1 MNKKISFCTYAIIFV
16 LIVGSFAN
24 CFSTLKP
31 PAITFTQSQ
40 TAAEKQM
47 VGEDKELEKDGWLI
61 SSIKTSSSGSEEW
74 KKDSLLYE
82 ESEFKDKD
90 YYSLLSVIAYLA
102 PEVKQYKTKGLL
114 GEGLNGLLERPAITL
129 DKATQDEYSTPEKKR
144 RVEEVSKLIN
154 DSRVRIYETR
164 ILALS
169 KSDKA
174 KEDLPKLKEKIIL
187 SNYNNLEAGEYFE
200 IRKGNWIKK

>member
-1 MNKKISFCTYAIIFV
+1 MAFFI
-16 LIVGSFAN
+16 AN

-61 SSIKTSSSGSEEW
+61 SSIKTSSSGSDEW
-74 KKDSLLYE
+74 KKDTLLYE

-90 YYSLLSVIAYLA
+90 YYTLLSVIAYLA
-102 PEVKQYKTKGLL
+102 PEVKLYKTKGLL
-114 GEGLNGLLERPAITL
+114 GEGLNGLLQKPAITL
-129 DKATQDEYSTPEKKR
+129 DKATLDEYSTVEKKR

-164 ILALS
+164 ILSLE
-169 KSDKA
+169 KSDKP
-174 KEDLPKLKEKIIL
+174 KEDFNKLKEKIIL
-187 SNYNNLEAGEYFE
+187 SNYNNLEVGEYFE
-200 IRKGNWIKK
+200 IKKGNWTKK